1 MLAIF
6 VAILMAILVAIL
18 ETVDIAI
25 IEQMQRPFLLCNL
38 PRDVLYIFHDSLP
51 VCLTGSYHRGLL
63 FLIHLNALL
72 LMALFLFRAVEGWFF
87 IYFRNGLSGVCLFL
101 CFIIKDIDFF

>member
-63 FLIHLNALL
+63 FLIHLSTFL
-72 LMALFLFRAVEGWFF
+72 LMALFLFRAVERWFF
-87 IYFRNGLSGVCLFL
+87 VHFRNGFSGVCLFL
-101 CFIIKDIDFF
+101 CLIIKHVDFF